1 MSEVVILLNELEEEI
16 DKMNNKL
23 VALLVLIVFTIIG
36 YKAFTFKVNEKELAL
51 KLKIGKVVNADYTPG
66 LQWKIPFVHEIK
78 KFDSRIQTLDN
89 KPAPVLNTDSEYL
102 EVDYFVKWK
111 INDVVSYYTAF
122 NGEKAKAER
131 RLSDVIKN
139 ALLEEFSHRTLQEV
153 IATQRVEIMKSLTER
168 ATPIAADF
176 GIEVVDV
183 RIKRINLSDAVS
195 DSVFT
200 RMRSERAA
208 EAAEHRS
215 NGQKEAV
222 NIRANTDKQV
232 RILVANATKTA
243 ALLKG
248 EGDATATK
256 TYAEA
261 FNKNP
266 EFYSF
271 LRSLEAYLKS
281 FNGSGSMMVL
291 DPNSEFFKHFKNQ

>member
-1 MSEVVILLNELEEEI
+1 
-16 DKMNNKL
+16 MNNKL
-23 VALLVLIVFTIIG
+23 LTLLIIIVLAAIG
-36 YKAFTFKVNEKELAL
+36 FKAFTFTVNEKELAI
-51 KLKIGKVVNADYTPG
+51 KLKIGKVVKADYKPG
-66 LQWKIPFVHEIK
+66 LQWKIPLVHEIK

-89 KPAPVLNTDSEYL
+89 KPTPVLNTDNEYL
-102 EVDYFVKWK
+102 KVDYFVKWK
-111 INDVVSYYTAF
+111 IKDPVSYYTAF
-122 NGEKAKAER
+122 NGEMAKAEG

-139 ALLEEFSHRTLQEV
+139 ALLEEFSHRTLQQV
-153 IATQRVEIMKSLTER
+153 IATQRIEIMKSLTEK
-168 ATPIAADF
+168 ATPIATDF

-195 DSVFT
+195 GSVFG

-232 RILVANATKTA
+232 RILVADATKTA

-271 LRSLEAYLKS
+271 LRSLEAYVKS
-281 FNGSGSMMVL
+281 FDGSDSMMVL

>member
-1 MSEVVILLNELEEEI
+1 MREPIRLKELEEEI

-23 VALLVLIVFTIIG
+23 LTLLILIVITLIG
-36 YKAFTFKVNEKELAL
+36 FKAFTFTVNEKEIAL
-51 KLKIGKVVNADYTPG
+51 KLKIGKVVNAEYTPG
-66 LQWKIPFVHEIK
+66 LQWKIPFIHEIK

-111 INDVVSYYTAF
+111 IDNVVSYYTAF
-122 NGEKAKAER
+122 NGEMSKAEN

-139 ALLEEFSHRTLQEV
+139 ALLEEFSHRTLQQV
-153 IATQRVEIMKSLTER
+153 IATQRIEIMQSLKEK
-168 ATPIAADF
+168 ATPVAADF
-176 GIEVVDV
+176 GIEIVDV

-222 NIRANTDKQV
+222 NIRANTDKKV
-232 RILVANATKTA
+232 RILVADANKTA

-256 TYAEA
+256 TYADA

-266 EFYSF
+266 AFYSF
-271 LRSLEAYLKS
+271 LRSLEAYVKS
-281 FNGSGSMMVL
+281 FDGSDSMMVL
-291 DPNSEFFKHFKNQ
+291 DPDSEFFKHFKNQ